1 MDNTESPSINDEIID
16 GLNCSQSDLEHLQQQ
31 DIDDLDAKSNKIIQ
45 SIMRDCDKKTTIN
58 YYNINRASADGIQLL
73 LKSFDLH
80 FKKLTIVFEFDN
92 ILDTLLDSSSMP
104 EEQKNYVRN
113 NKRSINDSE
122 HYLSSVE
129 NYYKMCMKFY
139 HQSNLTLEKNK
150 HITNKKLYY
159 SFYNFHCICEIANRN
174 QTIAVDSIDMME
186 GFVREKTAL
195 VKNVITSKVRKYTIK
210 KTYIVENTTP
220 SLYNIIQIDNQNYL
234 VQYSLIGIQILKEV
248 ISKVRDYDAGWD
260 NDDAYLVPYYNFP
273 HIKKIMDKNLLNGK
287 RGLYSSSLYLI
298 RDNIKLPNITKTK
311 LVSPIETPTINI
323 THSTDYNIT
332 NEFIKKVKSNVD
344 KPLLNDDELM
354 NLFEKMPNKSKSK
367 SKSKSPNKYK
377 STSTSNDKTNES
389 PNDIPTYLPVD
400 MTYNDISSDDETT
413 DTTDKTDKS
422 PSINDKTDINDK
434 SPNDNE
440 TIEEPIETI
449 DEIQS
454 ETYDLLTKT
463 FNSRFVFENENNI
476 LMNNYYSNSR
486 IRQLLDEND
495 IICFEKPITKYYKT
509 RMRYFNMC
517 LKTNSSKS
525 NQYHCYINE
534 NDIIYSITEIVNILD
549 R

>member
-1 MDNTESPSINDEIID
+1 
-16 GLNCSQSDLEHLQQQ
+16 
-31 DIDDLDAKSNKIIQ
+31 
-45 SIMRDCDKKTTIN
+45 
-58 YYNINRASADGIQLL
+58 
-73 LKSFDLH
+73 
-80 FKKLTIVFEFDN
+80 
-92 ILDTLLDSSSMP
+92 
-104 EEQKNYVRN
+104 
-113 NKRSINDSE
+113 
-122 HYLSSVE
+122 
-129 NYYKMCMKFY
+129 
-139 HQSNLTLEKNK
+139 
-150 HITNKKLYY
+150 
-159 SFYNFHCICEIANRN
+159 
-174 QTIAVDSIDMME
+174 
-186 GFVREKTAL
+186 
-195 VKNVITSKVRKYTIK
+195 
-210 KTYIVENTTP
+210 
-220 SLYNIIQIDNQNYL
+220 
-234 VQYSLIGIQILKEV
+234 
-248 ISKVRDYDAGWD
+248 
-260 NDDAYLVPYYNFP
+260 
-273 HIKKIMDKNLLNGK
+273 
-287 RGLYSSSLYLI
+287 
-298 RDNIKLPNITKTK
+298 
-311 LVSPIETPTINI
+311 
-323 THSTDYNIT
+323 
-332 NEFIKKVKSNVD
+332 
-344 KPLLNDDELM
+344 
-354 NLFEKMPNKSKSK
+354 
-367 SKSKSPNKYK
+367 
-377 STSTSNDKTNES
+377 
-389 PNDIPTYLPVD
+389 